1 MTIHAAVFAAI
12 LFVGMAAFQAR
23 LAFGTRMFSV
33 VDILARCRT
42 DFAPL
47 AGSRP
52 PSSSVAGW

>member
-1 MTIHAAVFAAI
+1 
-12 LFVGMAAFQAR
+12 MAAYQAR
-23 LAFGTRMFSV
+23 LAFGARMFSV